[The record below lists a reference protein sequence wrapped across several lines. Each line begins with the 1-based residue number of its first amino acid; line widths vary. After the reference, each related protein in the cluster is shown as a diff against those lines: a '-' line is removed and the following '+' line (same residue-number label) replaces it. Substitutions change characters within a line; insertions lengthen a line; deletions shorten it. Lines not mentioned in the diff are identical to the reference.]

1 MYSRDEVRREEQE
14 EEKIVASF
22 RPAVRGQYFRA
33 MDSDSDDLY
42 DPSDSV
48 PTGVQH
54 KPENAEAKMEDVDE
68 GEEEGEEIEED
79 DSDDVSN
86 LSEWCSNVLVNQA
99 PGRYQFHYG
108 PKRRAEK

>member
-1 MYSRDEVRREEQE
+1 MYCRDEVRREKQE

-22 RPAVRGQYFRA
+22 RLAVKRAYFRA

-48 PTGVQH
+48 PTSVQH
-54 KPENAEAKMEDVDE
+54 RPENAEAKMEDVDE

-79 DSDDVSN
+79 DSDDVSS
-86 LSEWCSNVLVNQA
+86 LSESCSNFLLI
-99 PGRYQFHYG
+99 
-108 PKRRAEK
+108 KL

>member
-1 MYSRDEVRREEQE
+1 ME
-14 EEKIVASF
+14 
-22 RPAVRGQYFRA
+22 
-33 MDSDSDDLY
+33 SDSDDLY

-54 KPENAEAKMEDVDE
+54 RPENTEAKMEDVDE

-79 DSDDVSN
+79 DSDDVSY
-86 LSEWCSNVLVNQA
+86 LSGSCSNFFVDQA

-108 PKRRAEK
+108 PKRRAQE

>member
-1 MYSRDEVRREEQE
+1 MLPVYMTICHKFLRRPKHRASLSYCRDEVWREEPE
-14 EEKIVASF
+14 EEKIFSLVQA
-22 RPAVRGQYFRA
+22 RAKGAHFRA

-48 PTGVQH
+48 PIGGQY

-79 DSDDVSN
+79 DSDDVSC
-86 LSEWCSNVLVNQA
+86 LSEL
-99 PGRYQFHYG
+99 
-108 PKRRAEK
+108 

>member
-1 MYSRDEVRREEQE
+1 
-14 EEKIVASF
+14 
-22 RPAVRGQYFRA
+22 

-48 PTGVQH
+48 PTGIPH

-79 DSDDVSN
+79 DSDDVNSPFGM
-86 LSEWCSNVLVNQA
+86 VLKLLVDQA

-108 PKRRAEK
+108 PKRRAQK

>member
-1 MYSRDEVRREEQE
+1 
-14 EEKIVASF
+14 
-22 RPAVRGQYFRA
+22 

-79 DSDDVSN
+79 DSDDVRS
-86 LSEWCSNVLVNQA
+86 LSELCSNSLLIKLQDDINFITDQKEA
-99 PGRYQFHYG
+99 PKSETPQ
-108 PKRRAEK
+108 

>member
-1 MYSRDEVRREEQE
+1 VRSRKKKRSL
-14 EEKIVASF
+14 ASF
-22 RPAVRGQYFRA
+22 RLGLKGAYFRA

-48 PTGVQH
+48 PIGGQY

-79 DSDDVSN
+79 DSDDVSC
-86 LSEWCSNVLVNQA
+86 LSES
-99 PGRYQFHYG
+99 
-108 PKRRAEK
+108 

>member
-1 MYSRDEVRREEQE
+1 ME
-14 EEKIVASF
+14 
-22 RPAVRGQYFRA
+22 
-33 MDSDSDDLY
+33 SDSDDLY

-54 KPENAEAKMEDVDE
+54 KPENVEAKMEDVDE

-79 DSDDVSN
+79 DSDDVSC
-86 LSEWCSNVLVNQA
+86 LRIMLKLLVDQA

-108 PKRRAEK
+108 PKRRAQE

>member
-1 MYSRDEVRREEQE
+1 
-14 EEKIVASF
+14 
-22 RPAVRGQYFRA
+22 

-48 PTGVQH
+48 PIGGQY

-79 DSDDVSN
+79 DSDDVSS
-86 LSEWCSNVLVNQA
+86 LSESGSKLLVNQA
-99 PGRYQFHYG
+99 SGRYQFHYG
-108 PKRRAEK
+108 PKRRAQE

>member
-1 MYSRDEVRREEQE
+1 LYSRDEVRREEQE

-22 RPAVRGQYFRA
+22 RLTVGAYFRA

-79 DSDDVSN
+79 DSDDVSK
-86 LSEWCSNVLVNQA
+86 SFGIVLK
-99 PGRYQFHYG
+99 HSC
-108 PKRRAEK
+108 

>member
-1 MYSRDEVRREEQE
+1 
-14 EEKIVASF
+14 
-22 RPAVRGQYFRA
+22 

-79 DSDDVSN
+79 DSDDVSS
-86 LSEWCSNVLVNQA
+86 LSETMIKLLVNQA
-99 PGRYQFHYG
+99 PGRYQFHYR
-108 PKRRAEK
+108 PKRRAQE

>member
-1 MYSRDEVRREEQE
+1 
-14 EEKIVASF
+14 
-22 RPAVRGQYFRA
+22 

-79 DSDDVSN
+79 DSDDVSSFKIM
-86 LSEWCSNVLVNQA
+86 LKLLVNQA

-108 PKRRAEK
+108 PERRT